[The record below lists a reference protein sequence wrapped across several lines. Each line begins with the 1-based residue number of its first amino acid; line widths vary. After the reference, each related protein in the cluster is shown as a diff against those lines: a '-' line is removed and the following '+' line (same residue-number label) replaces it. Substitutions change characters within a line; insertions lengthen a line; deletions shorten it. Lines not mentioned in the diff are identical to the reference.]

1 MNPAPSAIFCYT
13 HLFKIED
20 VKDSVLVLLTV
31 TQNLL
36 DNKEGAG

>member
-1 MNPAPSAIFCYT
+1 MNPAPSAIFCHIY
-13 HLFKIED
+13 LLRIKD

-36 DNKEGAG
+36 DDKEGAG